1 MPTETRVTLPRVAE
15 NSSPRARRKMQ
26 LALAA
31 LAMLAAPVLLVR
43 PAMAGDQ
50 ASVLVTT
57 TKLRMGSLPR
67 TITAYGTVQADP
79 SARQAV
85 MAPVAAT
92 VAKIYVRVGEEVK
105 KGAPLIQLVPS
116 PQSHADYA
124 KARSALAAA
133 NAQLR
138 HTRELLSQYL
148 ATKQQLADAEKAQA
162 DARSGLAALEAQG
175 ASGPKI
181 LTVPFRATVTRIDA
195 NSGML
200 VSEGAPLLE
209 LAPPNALVLRAGVV
223 PADASAVKP
232 GDKAT
237 IEPIG
242 AETQIDARVLLRG
255 AVVDPRD
262 GLVPVEI
269 ALPPNTLLPG
279 ESARVTIATHSV
291 RGFVVPHKAV
301 LINNSG
307 HPYVVQVHNMA
318 ARLVPVQVMVANG
331 DKNVIAGKLDPKA
344 PLVLS
349 GAYQLQDGMTVR
361 LSNSSRSA
369 E

>member
-1 MPTETRVTLPRVAE
+1 
-15 NSSPRARRKMQ
+15 MQ
-26 LALAA
+26 FVLAALAA
-31 LAMLAAPVLLVR
+31 LVVPVLHAS
-43 PAMAGDQ
+43 PAKADDQ

-57 TKLRMGSLPR
+57 TKLRKGSLQH
-67 TITAYGTVQADP
+67 TVTAYGTVQADP

-85 MAPVAAT
+85 MAPAAAM

-105 KGAPLIQLVPS
+105 KGAPLVQLIPN
-116 PQSHADYA
+116 PQTHADYA
-124 KARSALAAA
+124 KARAALAAA

-148 ATKQQLADAEKAQA
+148 ATKQQLADAENAQA
-162 DARSGLAALEAQG
+162 AARAALTALETQG
-175 ASGPKI
+175 AGGPKT
-181 LTVPFRATVTRIDA
+181 LTAPFHATVTKIGA

-200 VSEGAPLLE
+200 VSEGTPLLE

-223 PADASAVKP
+223 PMDASVIKS

-237 IEPIG
+237 IKPIG

-262 GLVPVEI
+262 GLVPIEI

-279 ESARVTIATHSV
+279 EAARVTIATRSIN
-291 RGFVVPHKAV
+291 GFVVPHKAI
-301 LINNSG
+301 LINDNG
-307 HPYVVQVHNMA
+307 HPYVVQVVNMT

-331 DKNVIAGKLDPKA
+331 DKNVISGKLDPKA

-349 GAYQLQDGMTVR
+349 GAYQLQNGMKVR
-361 LSNSSRSA
+361 FSNSSKPAR
-369 E
+369 